1 MNKHKILLVG
11 ASGFAGHHVMQE
23 LGSKDD
29 VEVIT
34 LSRKVLSNIPANT
47 QNHIFNF
54 TDIDSYNELSLA
66 DHLVICLGSPLKL
79 WELVYLKKASI
90 PKFIALDKD
99 CVINLAKAAKK
110 IGIKKISIVSAVGA
124 NSKSLN
130 TYLKTKGSVEDEI
143 IAMNFETT
151 NIFQP
156 AHMCGRIDWEKA
168 KNTYRFDVF
177 IGEYVSILSKPFMMG
192 KLKNFTGV
200 DVKILAQSIVNNI
213 FNKNT
218 GVQYFNYRNFKD

>member
-1 MNKHKILLVG
+1 MNKQKILLVG
-11 ASGFAGHHVMQE
+11 ASGFAGHHVMQA
-23 LGSKDD
+23 LGSTNA
-29 VEVIT
+29 EVVA
-34 LSRKVLSNIPANT
+34 LSRRNLTNIPSNT
-47 QNHIFNF
+47 KNHIFDFSELNSA
-54 TDIDSYNELSLA
+54 TDIPLA
-66 DHLVICLGSPLKL
+66 DHLVVCLGSPLKL
-79 WELVYLKKASI
+79 WELVYLKKADI
-90 PKFIALDKD
+90 PKFIALDKN

-124 NSKSLN
+124 DSKSLN

-177 IGEYVSILSKPFMMG
+177 VGEYVSILSKPFMMG

>member
-130 TYLKTKGSVEDEI
+130 TYLKAKGSVEDEI
-143 IAMNFETT
+143 IVMNFETT

-177 IGEYVSILSKPFMMG
+177 VGEYVSILSKPFMRG

>member
-34 LSRKVLSNIPANT
+34 LSRKDLSNIPANT

-124 NSKSLN
+124 DSKSLN

-177 IGEYVSILSKPFMMG
+177 VGEYVSILSKPFMMG

>member
-99 CVINLAKAAKK
+99 CVISLAKAAKK
-110 IGIKKISIVSAVGA
+110 IGIKK
-124 NSKSLN
+124 KYLLSLQLVRTQN
-130 TYLKTKGSVEDEI
+130 
-143 IAMNFETT
+143 
-151 NIFQP
+151 
-156 AHMCGRIDWEKA
+156 H
-168 KNTYRFDVF
+168 
-177 IGEYVSILSKPFMMG
+177 SILIL
-192 KLKNFTGV
+192 KLKGV
-200 DVKILAQSIVNNI
+200 L
-213 FNKNT
+213 
-218 GVQYFNYRNFKD
+218 RMRLLL

>member
-1 MNKHKILLVG
+1 MNKHKIVLIG

-29 VEVIT
+29 VEVVT
-34 LSRKVLSNIPANT
+34 LSRKDLSNIPANT

-54 TDIDSYNELSLA
+54 IDIDSYNELPLA

-79 WELVYLKKASI
+79 WELVYIKKSDI
-90 PKFIALDKD
+90 PEFIALDKD
-99 CVINLAKAAKK
+99 CVINLAKSAKK

-124 NSKSLN
+124 DSKSLN

-177 IGEYVSILSKPFMMG
+177 VGEYVSILSKPFMMG

-200 DVKILAQSIVNNI
+200 DVKILAKSIARNI

>member
-177 IGEYVSILSKPFMMG
+177 VGEYVSILSKPFMIG

-200 DVKILAQSIVNNI
+200 DVKILAQSIVDNI

-218 GVQYFNYRNFKD
+218 GVQYFKYKNFKD

>member
-1 MNKHKILLVG
+1 MNKQKILLVG
-11 ASGFAGHHVMQE
+11 ASGFAGYHVMQA
-23 LGSKDD
+23 LGSANA
-29 VEVIT
+29 EVVT
-34 LSRKVLSNIPANT
+34 LSIRNLTNIPSNT
-47 QNHIFNF
+47 KNYIFDFSELNSA
-54 TDIDSYNELSLA
+54 TDIPLA
-66 DHLVICLGSPLKL
+66 DHLVVCLGSPLKL
-79 WELVYLKKASI
+79 WELVYLKKADI

-124 NSKSLN
+124 DSKSLN

-177 IGEYVSILSKPFMMG
+177 VGEYVSILSKPFMMG

-200 DVKILAQSIVNNI
+200 DVEILAKSIARNI

>member
-177 IGEYVSILSKPFMMG
+177 VGEYVSILSKPFMIG

>member
-34 LSRKVLSNIPANT
+34 LSRKDLSNIPANT

-177 IGEYVSILSKPFMMG
+177 VGEYVSILSKPFMIG

>member
-79 WELVYLKKASI
+79 WELVYLKKVSI

-177 IGEYVSILSKPFMMG
+177 VGEYVSILSKPFMMG

>member
-1 MNKHKILLVG
+1 MNKQKILLVG
-11 ASGFAGHHVMQE
+11 ASGFAGYHVMQA
-23 LGSKDD
+23 LGSANA
-29 VEVIT
+29 EVVT
-34 LSRKVLSNIPANT
+34 LSRRNL
-47 QNHIFNF
+47 
-54 TDIDSYNELSLA
+54 TDIPSNTKNYIFDFSELNSATDIPLA
-66 DHLVICLGSPLKL
+66 DHLVVCLGSPLKL
-79 WELVYLKKASI
+79 WELVYLKKADI
-90 PKFIALDKD
+90 PKFIALDKN

-124 NSKSLN
+124 DSKSLN

-177 IGEYVSILSKPFMMG
+177 VGEYVSILSKPFMMG

>member
-1 MNKHKILLVG
+1 MNKQKILLVG
-11 ASGFAGHHVMQE
+11 ASGFAGYHVMQA
-23 LGSKDD
+23 LGSANA
-29 VEVIT
+29 EVVT
-34 LSRKVLSNIPANT
+34 LSRRNLNNIPSNT
-47 QNHIFNF
+47 KNYIFDF
-54 TDIDSYNELSLA
+54 SELDSATDIPLA

-79 WELVYLKKASI
+79 WELVYLKKADI
-90 PKFIALDKD
+90 PKFIALDKN

-124 NSKSLN
+124 DSKSLN

-177 IGEYVSILSKPFMMG
+177 VGEYVSILSKPFMMG

-200 DVKILAQSIVNNI
+200 DVEILAKSIARNI

>member
-1 MNKHKILLVG
+1 MNKHKIVLIG

-23 LGSKDD
+23 LGYKDD

-34 LSRKVLSNIPANT
+34 LSRKDLSNIPANT

-54 TDIDSYNELSLA
+54 IDIDFYNELPLA

-79 WELVYLKKASI
+79 WELVYIKKSDI
-90 PKFIALDKD
+90 PEFIALDKD
-99 CVINLAKAAKK
+99 CVINLAKSAKK
-110 IGIKKISIVSAVGA
+110 IGIKKISIVSAIGA
-124 NSKSLN
+124 DSKSLN

-177 IGEYVSILSKPFMMG
+177 VGEYVSILSKPFMMG
-192 KLKNFTGV
+192 KLKNFRGV
-200 DVKILAQSIVNNI
+200 DVKILAKSIARNI

>member
-177 IGEYVSILSKPFMMG
+177 VGEYVSILSKPFMMG